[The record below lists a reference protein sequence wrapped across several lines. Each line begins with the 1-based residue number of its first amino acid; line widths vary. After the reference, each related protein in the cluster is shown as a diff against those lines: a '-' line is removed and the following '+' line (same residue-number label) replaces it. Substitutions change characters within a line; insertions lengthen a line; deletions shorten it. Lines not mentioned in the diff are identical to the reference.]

1 MAATLRT
8 AKTSVAGAL
17 ETVKSIKKTLE
28 SPIPLTGN
36 ETKYFDA
43 IVRAREASSWDT
55 LHLILAGQ
63 LAQSLAQLDLAN
75 SDIADR
81 GLMVENP
88 RGTPIVNPSVSAKTS
103 LAGSVMQL
111 SRTLGLSA
119 SQKGLSG
126 KPQAARNEAD
136 REARKLIE
144 SASSDELLA

>member
-28 SPIPLTGN
+28 SPIPLTEN
-36 ETKYFDA
+36 DSKYFDA

-55 LHLILAGQ
+55 LHLIMAAQ
-63 LAQSLAQLDLAN
+63 LAQSLGQLDLAN

-81 GLMVENP
+81 GIMIENA

>member
-1 MAATLRT
+1 MAAPLRT
-8 AKTSVAGAL
+8 KKSSVAGTL
-17 ETVKSIKKTLE
+17 ETIESIKKTLK
-28 SPIPLTGN
+28 SPIDLTIT

-55 LHLILAGQ
+55 LHLILAAQ
-63 LAQSLAQLDLAN
+63 LAQSLGQLDLAN
-75 SDIADR
+75 FDIADR
-81 GLMVENP
+81 GIMIENA

-119 SQKGLSG
+119 SQKGLAG

-144 SASSDELLA
+144 SVSDDLLA